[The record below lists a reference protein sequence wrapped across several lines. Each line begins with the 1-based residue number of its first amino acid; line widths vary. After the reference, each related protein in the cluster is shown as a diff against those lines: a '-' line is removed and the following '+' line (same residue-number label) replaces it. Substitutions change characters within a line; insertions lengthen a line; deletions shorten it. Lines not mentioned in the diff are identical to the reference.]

1 MTTINADCPAIE
13 ELQKACAQAHGLYG
27 GIGLMA
33 SAGKLREIARDFE
46 SLADQVAKSGYV
58 PPARQAEYERH
69 ERLSRSIGDREVA
82 AYHRQKMR
90 EIRGQ
95 LGEGGH

>member
-1 MTTINADCPAIE
+1 MTTLTVECPVIDE
-13 ELQKACAQAHGLYG
+13 FEKACARGHGLYQ
-27 GIGLMA
+27 GIALMA
-33 SAGKLREIARDFE
+33 EAGKLRELAKDFARM
-46 SLADQVAKSGYV
+46 ADQVAKSGYI

-69 ERLSRSIGDREVA
+69 ERLSKSVGDREVA
-82 AYHRQKMR
+82 RYHRDKMR

>member
-1 MTTINADCPAIE
+1 
-13 ELQKACAQAHGLYG
+13 
-27 GIGLMA
+27 MA

-46 SLADQVAKSGYV
+46 SLADQVAKSGYI
-58 PPARQAEYERH
+58 PPARQAEYEHH

-82 AYHRQKMR
+82 RYHRDKMR

-95 LGEGGH
+95 LGEGN